1 MLVLL
6 LLRAGADRVTAVESV
21 RHLAET
27 AQTVVALNGCA
38 NRISVLHEDG
48 RHLSVEGRGSSSD
61 KPMHH
66 DMPRPA
72 DLLAFEVS
80 YV

>member
-1 MLVLL
+1 VCFLR
-6 LLRAGADRVTAVESV
+6 RAGADRVTAVESI

-27 AQTVVALNGCA
+27 AQSIVALNGCA
-38 NRISVLHEDG
+38 NRINVVHKDG
-48 RHLSVEGRGSSSD
+48 RYLSVEGHSSD
-61 KPMHH
+61 SNDRPMQH

-80 YV
+80 

>member
-1 MLVLL
+1 MHVCLL
-6 LLRAGADRVTAVESV
+6 HRAGADRVTAVESV

-27 AQTVVALNGCA
+27 AQAAVALNGCA
-38 NRISVLHEDG
+38 NRIGVVHKDA
-48 RHLSVEGRGSSSD
+48 RYLSVEGQGSSND
-61 KPMHH
+61 RPMHH

-80 YV
+80 